1 MRPSSAELSPGGWG
15 GVGRADWR
23 PGRTMK
29 RFTEKRVVSRED
41 WKPGRRGE
49 RGRADE
55 EQGGGGR
62 GSRQARWRRSRR
74 GERRRRRAGEGEDAV
89 FQPPRTSRHGPPEPH
104 LPGPA
109 FPPRPAQPSPVGWRM
124 GRPGRTRS
132 LAGLSDTFFF
142 GSTRSSAW
150 PSPAGCAGAAPSRL
164 GRGQGER
171 YWPVP
176 GGRGEPL
183 ARGRRGSAKGPLFRA
198 STWASRIG
206 CALPGGRGAW
216 GWGSVLTAWAMEYRD
231 FRTCEGEA
239 GKGG

>member
-1 MRPSSAELSPGGWG
+1 M
-15 GVGRADWR
+15 
-23 PGRTMK
+23 
-29 RFTEKRVVSRED
+29 
-41 WKPGRRGE
+41 
-49 RGRADE
+49 
-55 EQGGGGR
+55 GGR
-62 GSRQARWRRSRR
+62 GSRQTRWRRSRR
-74 GERRRRRAGEGEDAV
+74 GERRRRRVGDGEDAAREPSRGGGESRRRAGGGEDAV

>member
-15 GVGRADWR
+15 GAGRADWR

-89 FQPPRTSRHGPPEPH
+89 FQPPRTSRHGPPEPR

-109 FPPRPAQPSPVGWRM
+109 FPPRPAQPCPVGWRM
-124 GRPGRTRS
+124 GRAGRTRS
-132 LAGLSDTFFF
+132 SAGLSEQSIVRIRFTIYFLVD
-142 GSTRSSAW
+142 G
-150 PSPAGCAGAAPSRL
+150 
-164 GRGQGER
+164 
-171 YWPVP
+171 VP
-176 GGRGEPL
+176 GR
-183 ARGRRGSAKGPLFRA
+183 AGRRGGC
-198 STWASRIG
+198 
-206 CALPGGRGAW
+206 CAL
-216 GWGSVLTAWAMEYRD
+216 
-231 FRTCEGEA
+231 
-239 GKGG
+239 